1 MHVPTTDIWLSP
13 DAIDRRFYVQAA
25 PRARRPDAAAQS
37 IVDSIYIATGSRRL
51 GGQVEAVVVVGP
63 EGRVAL
69 GALALARLVARAQ
82 AVPAEHV
89 EALRQYGVF
98 ALHLRNGTLR

>member
-1 MHVPTTDIWLSP
+1 MYSAVVG
-13 DAIDRRFYVQAA
+13 R
-25 PRARRPDAAAQS
+25 
-37 IVDSIYIATGSRRL
+37 GGL

-89 EALRQYGVF
+89 EALRQHGVL
-98 ALHLRNGTLR
+98 ALHLQPSTHNYYYLYDLIDARDFISLCQKWN